1 MKSKAKVISLLL
13 VMLISMSFVLQGIFK
28 EFPEIL
34 AAETS
39 NDVVKVSVSN
49 KPTVDIVLS
58 SKETSLDLQ
67 NFERDVLNK
76 LKELGIDTSNI
87 QIQTAETKQFNSNN
101 SNAEQIFNSWRIF
114 PDNYDAN
121 WYYDKT
127 SKKVVCPVDSIGE
140 TGFIDDK
147 NSYQNFTM
155 EATIHATQLSQPE
168 GLVFRMDEDE
178 KTGRWNMYW
187 LWCSGDRF
195 TAGSVN
201 RVIALFKT
209 EGHDNNYLT
218 RKTTP
223 VYYMYDKNNVWSQ
236 LLSTSRVNATPQHRI
251 NHSQWTNHDG
261 GTKLVPAVAGS
272 SWTNLGDPDLK
283 TTTIGVW
290 TEKTQYT
297 EPNPPS
303 LDVYGFADIFK
314 LKVEASGNSFKI
326 YKDGKKIMDL
336 KDTYGTPLYSGHVGF
351 FTQSEPGVGFGDIKI
366 DWITYKAYKEIL
378 NQPQWR
384 DEAHHVVVGVDDF
397 IDDSLGGADRAEVL
411 SKTLNND
418 IHLIYWGTNTNKSYT
433 QDFINKND
441 GKGQFIDNGNYSNAV
456 NQTAQYIKNLIEQDM
471 QSQWVIVGKK
481 TDIDV
486 TPSNLKTGAVSSDY
500 RNGRWFIKHDP
511 DYFAN
516 SEGLSSQAFFYTP
529 DLTCTFDKPGKYEI
543 YFDDNLVKTI
553 YAHRIPS
560 AAFNMKFQKAS
571 GNMMNLTLETASR
584 DYDSNDDIGLGKGI
598 ASEQWHY
605 REASSNT
612 WISGKLTSFDV
623 TKTYIIKH
631 TVTDKQGESSYTTKY
646 VGSGKPVAE
655 FNYEKQV
662 FTKYEKVEVIDS
674 SYDPGGNPISKYQ
687 WTLKKNG
694 STIGTYASPITDF
707 KSLGVGN
714 YTYTLVVTNNKGV
727 TSESYTNGFEI
738 VADTKAPAI
747 MIDPIKCSWKKSQD
761 INVSVSDDGSG
772 LKGWRYVF
780 TSSNTA
786 PSAFTGSEITDGSRT
801 ISLTDSGIL
810 YLHVKAYDK
819 DGNAITRTAGPYY
832 IDNVPPVINK
842 VNKQHIYSNNTVDI
856 TITASDAHS
865 GVVSYGISK
874 TNDASTAEWS
884 DSNKKTVTE
893 NGTYYLFAKDLVGNI
908 SGGNAGTSG
917 NSIVVDEITT
927 SVKVSI
933 NWDDDN
939 NRHMTRPGEVVVCL
953 NRDGVPF
960 RQHRITG
967 STWEYTFDDLDI
979 KSSSGSEYSYDITY
993 EDILSMKRPSDG
1005 YSSSMTEH
1013 SNPDA
1018 LTRSHYEINATL
1030 INVNIPGPTTPPG
1043 GEGEFPPDNEDIESP
1058 YGPDVDAE
1066 EIGYTIKGTINW
1078 VDNDDLLGYRPR
1090 KVLLTLMKDGEVFTR
1105 ATVNVSG
1112 GNSFDYKFTNLPKYH
1127 DDYEVYEYTIIESF
1141 ESWYVEDGQIKKAY
1155 EIDGDTK
1162 TAEYKNGDTYGII
1175 DFTNTF
1181 IPSSEGP
1188 EGLLPAIPGDR
1199 LYSVRLQVS
1208 HDNDEILPVEFKMH
1222 ESFYGDDGVTY
1233 GDSLNGY
1240 VYNISVPSTGTIIDD
1255 IKPGKYQIIC
1265 RKNSLDGIDISVSGD
1280 DEIWIEKE
1288 GDAYFLYIDT
1298 VNKNISSSAFIR
1310 ITDKQDTGYMASD
1323 DIKNYFAAHME
1334 LADAAIMSISDD
1346 ILLEFESDKVVPEIQ
1361 EIQEFQGFEELPEF
1375 SEEAEETGDDES
1387 TEFEDGEAVD
1397 ETQSPEDED
1406 IDNESYDSSEAADES
1421 EAGNMDEDSETSE
1434 ADEEDYIDN
1443 DNGSYSIDDDKNSL
1457 ESESSKEPEI

>member
-13 VMLISMSFVLQGIFK
+13 TLLISMSFVLQGIFK

-34 AAETS
+34 AAES

-58 SKETSLDLQ
+58 SKETSVDLQ
-67 NFERDVLNK
+67 NFERDVINK

-87 QIQTAETKQFNSNN
+87 QFQTAETKQFNSNN

-114 PDNYDAN
+114 PDNYDAQ
-121 WYYDKT
+121 WYYDST
-127 SKKVVCPVDSIGE
+127 SKKVVCPVDAWGE

-155 EATIHATQLSQPE
+155 EATINATQLSQPE
-168 GLVFRMDEDE
+168 GLVFRMYEDE

-195 TAGSVN
+195 TEGAVN

-209 EGHDNNYLT
+209 EGYDNDFLT
-218 RKTTP
+218 RKTTNIF
-223 VYYMYDKNNVWSQ
+223 YSYDSNKNWVMSFGFPHI
-236 LLSTSRVNATPQHRI
+236 NATPQHRI

-261 GTKLVPAVAGS
+261 GTKIVPAAAGS
-272 SWTNLGDPDLK
+272 SWTNLADSALK

-297 EPNPPS
+297 ETVFP
-303 LDVYGFADIFK
+303 YGDCHDFPDTFK

-326 YKDGKKIMDL
+326 YKDDKKIMDL

-351 FTQSEPGVGFGDIKI
+351 FTQSEPNVGFRDIKI
-366 DWITYKAYKEIL
+366 DWTTYKAYKDIL

-397 IDDSLGGADRAEVL
+397 IDDSLGGADKAEVL
-411 SKTLNND
+411 SKTMNED
-418 IHLIYWGTNTNKSYT
+418 IHFIYWGTNENKSYT

-441 GKGQFIDNGNYSNAV
+441 GKGQFIDNGNYTNAV

-511 DYFAN
+511 DYFTN

-598 ASEQWHY
+598 ASEQWYY
-605 REASSNT
+605 RETSSNT
-612 WISGKLTSFDV
+612 WTPGKLTSFDV

-631 TVTDKQGESSYTTKY
+631 TVTDKQGESNYTTKY

-655 FNYEKQV
+655 FNYNKQV
-662 FTKYEKVEVIDS
+662 FTKYEQVKVIDS
-674 SYDPGGNPISKYQ
+674 SYDPSGNVISKYQ

-694 STIGTYASPITDF
+694 NTVGTYSSPITDF
-707 KSLGVGN
+707 KSLGVGS

-747 MIDPIKCSWKKSQD
+747 KIDPIKCSWKRSQD

-786 PSAFTGSEITDGSRT
+786 PSAFSGNEITDSSKT
-801 ISLTDSGIL
+801 ISLNDSGIL

-819 DGNAITRTAGPYY
+819 DGNTITRTAGPYH
-832 IDNVPPVINK
+832 IDNIPPVINK
-842 VNKQHIYSNNTVDI
+842 LSKQHIYSNNTVDI
-856 TITASDAHS
+856 TIAASDTLS

-884 DSNKKTVTE
+884 NDNKKTVTE

-908 SGGNAGTSG
+908 SGGNSG
-917 NSIVVDEITT
+917 MSGSSIVVDEITT

-967 STWEYTFDDLDI
+967 STWEYTFEDLNI
-979 KSSSGSEYSYDITY
+979 KSPSGSEYSYDVTY

-1043 GEGEFPPDNEDIESP
+1043 GDGEFPEIPDDEDIESP

-1090 KVLLTLMKDGEVFTR
+1090 RVLLTLLKDGEVFTK
-1105 ATVNVSG
+1105 ATVKVNDDEFA

-1141 ESWYVEDGQIKKAY
+1141 ESWYLENGQIKKAY

-1162 TAEYKNGDTYGII
+1162 TAEYQNGDTYGVI

-1181 IPSSEGP
+1181 VPSSEAGP
-1188 EGLLPAIPGDR
+1188 DELLPVVPGDR
-1199 LYSVRLQVS
+1199 QYSVRLQVS
-1208 HDNDEILPVEFKMH
+1208 HNDDEILPVEFKMY
-1222 ESFYGDDGVTY
+1222 ESFYNDDGVSY
-1233 GDSLNGY
+1233 GDLLNGY
-1240 VYNISVPSTGTIIDD
+1240 EYNISVPSTGIIIDD
-1255 IKPGKYQIIC
+1255 MKPGKYQIIC
-1265 RKNSLDGIDISVSGD
+1265 GNNSIDDIDIRVSGD
-1280 DEIWIEKE
+1280 DEIRVERD
-1288 GDAYFLYIDT
+1288 GDMYLLYIDT
-1298 VNKNISSSAFIR
+1298 VRKNISSSAFINV
-1310 ITDKQDTGYMASD
+1310 TKSQDIGYIASD
-1323 DIKNYFAAHME
+1323 DINNYFAAHME
-1334 LADAAIMSISDD
+1334 LSNSAIMSISDD
-1346 ILLEFESDKVVPEIQ
+1346 ILLEFESDKVIPEIQ
-1361 EIQEFQGFEELPEF
+1361 EAEELPELP
-1375 SEEAEETGDDES
+1375 EGVEETECDEN
-1387 TEFEDGEAVD
+1387 TELEDGEAV
-1397 ETQSPEDED
+1397 ELEDED
-1406 IDNESYDSSEAADES
+1406 IDTESSESSEAADES
-1421 EAGNMDEDSETSE
+1421 ETGDIEYSDTSET
-1434 ADEEDYIDN
+1434 DDYTGDDN
-1443 DNGSYSIDDDKNSL
+1443 SYSIDDNEDSL
-1457 ESESSKEPEI
+1457 ELEQNTSKPESPEIS